1 MSTPQAPAERKIV
14 TFSLGEQM
22 FGIDMATLIEIREW
36 EAPTPLPGVA
46 PYIKGVTNLRGNVVP
61 VVGLAE
67 RIGWPASEIHSRSC
81 ILVVNVGGKQCGFL
95 VDEVADIVPIQ
106 DADVQPAPEVETGE
120 SVLSGLVQIPARAT
134 DGAEKDAGMMVS
146 LLDLERLSLT
156 RPAELAA

>member
-1 MSTPQAPAERKIV
+1 MTTPHEPAERKIV
-14 TFSLGEQM
+14 TFSLGDQM
-22 FGIDMATLIEIREW
+22 FGIDMSSLVEIREW
-36 EAPTPLPGVA
+36 DAPTPLPGVA

-67 RIGWPASEIHSRSC
+67 RIGWPESKIHARSC

-106 DADVQPAPEVETGE
+106 SADVQPAPEVETGE
-120 SVLSGLVQIPARAT
+120 NVLSGLVQVPARGA
-134 DGAEKDAGMMVS
+134 DGAETDAGTMVS

-156 RPAELAA
+156 RPLDLAA